1 MVLDKS
7 ISLRLANVT
16 VDKLKEEAKNEGI
29 ALNTLVNQILLEYLQ
44 WDMTASKAGWV
55 VVLADVVKKLMN
67 ELDDKTL
74 YKIAISTAD
83 SHKDI
88 RLMMT
93 GDDTIDGFF
102 AILRNRLRKSGINYT
117 ESHEK
122 GMIKFVIHHNM
133 GKKWSFFY
141 KTQHERM
148 LKNLGQPS
156 TCDFTDNTLII
167 TVKLE

>member
-7 ISLRLANVT
+7 ISIRLANLT

-29 ALNTLVNQILLEYLQ
+29 TLNTLVNQIFVEYLQ
-44 WDMTASKAGWV
+44 WDRTASKAGWV
-55 VVLADVVKKLMN
+55 VVLSDVVKKLMN

-74 YKIAISTAD
+74 YKIAVLTAD

-93 GDDTIDGFF
+93 GDDTLDGFF
-102 AILRNRLRKSGINYT
+102 SILRNRLRKSGIDYT

-148 LKNLGQPS
+148 LKNLGQTS
-156 TCDFTDNTLII
+156 ACDFTDNTLVIN
-167 TVKLE
+167 VKIQ